1 MKLKEYQNGPVTP
14 SAAILGQFDQ
24 GTQEFWEASSVKVK
38 VFGTLR
44 SVIGQKQIKV
54 SLDQKNTVGAVLEQL
69 KTRYP
74 ELKEKLGGEG
84 EIPPTGVN
92 ILVNGRSI
100 EFLNGL
106 NTSLE
111 EDDRVALFPPLGGG

>member
-1 MKLKEYQNGPVTP
+1 M
-14 SAAILGQFDQ
+14 
-24 GTQEFWEASSVKVK
+24 KVK

-44 SVIGQKQIKV
+44 SVIGQKQVKV